1 MMEINMRKRSDIR
14 IRKGISE
21 LVVIL
26 LILAI
31 AIPAVILLQSWL
43 NSQISTLPV
52 IEKVRASYDTSY
64 VGYTLVTLRISNDGS
79 SPANITKITLVYRN
93 NYNSEPQVDVISGI
107 NGSSFIILGQNTLPI
122 RIDPGQSITIIL
134 RSSSSTSYVIDK
146 VIISI
151 ISSTRSGSETSVEA
165 LGA

>member
-1 MMEINMRKRSDIR
+1 
-14 IRKGISE
+14 
-21 LVVIL
+21 
-26 LILAI
+26 
-31 AIPAVILLQSWL
+31 
-43 NSQISTLPV
+43 
-52 IEKVRASYDTSY
+52 
-64 VGYTLVTLRISNDGS
+64 
-79 SPANITKITLVYRN
+79 